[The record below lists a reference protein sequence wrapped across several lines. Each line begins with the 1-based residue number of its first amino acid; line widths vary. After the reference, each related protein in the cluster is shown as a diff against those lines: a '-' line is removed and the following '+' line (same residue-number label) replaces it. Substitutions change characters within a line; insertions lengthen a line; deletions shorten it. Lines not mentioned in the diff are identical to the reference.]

1 MNLQGYLDYINTPWG
16 RLFYRLVWKD
26 LNFKGLRILDF
37 GSGFG
42 VTASRMAAENQVTAV
57 EPNAEMLLHT
67 VREHPYA
74 QIVGGIE
81 QLAQFADGSFD
92 VILCHNV
99 LEYAT
104 EREAILREFG
114 RLLKVGG
121 VLSVVKHNPAGKV
134 FHKAV
139 FENNTEEAL
148 SLLMGGSAVSVN
160 FGEVKEYS
168 PEDLAAWCGDRFE
181 VEKTVGIRTFYGL
194 QKNEWKLED
203 GWEDRLF
210 ELESAAGELPVFR
223 DVAFFHHVILRRK

>member
-1 MNLQGYLDYINTPWG
+1 MNLQSYLDYIGTPWG
-16 RLFYRLVWKD
+16 KLFYRLVWKD
-26 LNFKGLRILDF
+26 LAFSGKRVLDF
-37 GSGFG
+37 GCGFG
-42 VTASRMAAENQVTAV
+42 VTADHLAAENRVVAL
-57 EPNAEMLLHT
+57 EPNGEMLLRG
-67 VREHPYA
+67 VQEHPYV
-74 QIVGGIE
+74 QICGGIE
-81 QLAQFADGSFD
+81 ALSQFGDESFD

-99 LEYAT
+99 LEYAV
-104 EREAILREFG
+104 EREDILHEFS

-121 VLSVVKHNPAGKV
+121 LLSVVKHNPAGKV

-139 FENNTEEAL
+139 FEGKTEEAL

-194 QKNEWKLED
+194 QKNEWKFED

-210 ELESAAGELPVFR
+210 ALESAAGEISPYR
-223 DVAFFHHVILRRK
+223 DAAFFHHVILRKK

>member
-16 RLFYRLVWKD
+16 KLFYRLVWKD

-42 VTASRMAAENQVTAV
+42 VTASHLAAENQVTAV
-57 EPNAEMLLHT
+57 EPNAEMLLHS

-74 QIVGGIE
+74 QICGGAE
-81 QLAQFADGSFD
+81 ALAQFADGSFD
-92 VILCHNV
+92 AIQCHNV

-148 SLLMGGSAVSVN
+148 ALLRGETAVSVN
-160 FGEVKEYS
+160 FGEVKEYTC
-168 PEDLAAWCGDRFE
+168 EELAAWCGDGF
-181 VEKTVGIRTFYGL
+181 VTEKTVGIRMFYGL
-194 QKNEWKLED
+194 QKNEWKCEE

-223 DVAFFHHVILRRK
+223 DVAFFHHVVSKRK